1 MVFVPLHADTQE
13 TLGTPFRL
21 LHKKECKKQHKHLL
35 NPSEEFLTAL
45 RAAWLACRAAEL
57 ARTAHKQALAIRA
70 REKALGPENPC
81 LNNFLAWLYQG
92 QGRYAEAESLY
103 KQSLVIFEKALGPE
117 HPDVAQ
123 SLNNLGE
130 LYRAQGKYSKA
141 EPLYKRSLAI
151 WEKALGPEHPNMAQG
166 LENYAA
172 LLRKTNREAE
182 ATRMEARAK
191 AIRAKH
197 TRENPTK

>member
-21 LHKKECKKQHKHLL
+21 LHKRECKKQHKHLL

-92 QGRYAEAESLY
+92 QGKYAEAEALY
-103 KQSLVIFEKALGPE
+103 KQSLVIF
-117 HPDVAQ
+117 
-123 SLNNLGE
+123 
-130 LYRAQGKYSKA
+130 
-141 EPLYKRSLAI
+141 
-151 WEKALGPEHPNMAQG
+151 EKALGPEHPNMAQG